1 MRCRGSACEA
11 VAVGFALTGPSLTLR
26 PPQPGDAEALL
37 ELASDPEVTRWFSWG
52 PYTDIEQPREY
63 IERCAWQR
71 ERGEQL
77 DLLIIDREKG
87 PAGIT
92 GLSELSYRDRRCIV
106 GTWLGA
112 DFWGT
117 QVNRESKAMI
127 AYLGFELL
135 GMNRIGS
142 YSNPENERSTSA
154 LEAVGYSRE
163 GVLSQ
168 WHRHGERYLDVNIF
182 GMLRDD
188 WRASEQAEI
197 EISSEG
203 TPPSAF
209 LQGL

>member
-1 MRCRGSACEA
+1 MA
-11 VAVGFALTGPSLTLR
+11 VAFSLIGPSLTLR
-26 PPQPGDAEALL
+26 PPEPGDAEALL
-37 ELASDPEVTRWFSWG
+37 ALASEPEVTRWFSWG

-63 IERCAWQR
+63 IERCVGQR

-77 DLLIIDREKG
+77 DLLIIDSKQG

-92 GLSELSYRDRRCIV
+92 GLSEFSYRDRRCSV

-127 AYLGFELL
+127 ARLGFDLL

-142 YSNPENERSTSA
+142 YSNPENVRSTRA

-163 GVLSQ
+163 GVLRQ
-168 WHRHGERYLDVNIF
+168 WHRHREQYLDVNVF

-188 WRASEQAEI
+188 WRASQQAEI
-197 EISSEG
+197 EVILEG
-203 TPPSAF
+203 SLPRAF
-209 LQGL
+209 LQGI